1 MCWIASP
8 YCFLTTFSRFFPLC
22 NGFWKQFCVGLLYV
36 SFPRQKIGDIL
47 SQTMKLSYSKQI
59 ARQQRTH
66 SNNNKFSEGEDYTG
80 NEIYGKPVAAAA
92 AVWSLNFSVGS
103 FFTEENS
110 CDTISGGRCGDR
122 KHKFHGGGGSFISR
136 GIFFHESK
144 FLWHSWMWPLGGCS
158 GGRQR
163 DRGGQ
168 ITDLTENR
176 RVIDL
181 FIVIMPICT
190 PYCNG
195 RRMRN
200 VHTVER
206 SVGLCVFNTAKVES
220 RSVTSGD
227 LPVIYLR
234 QRMR

>member
-1 MCWIASP
+1 MCLFQGRKLEIYCLKQWNLAIANRSRASSAHTV
-8 YCFLTTFSRFFPLC
+8 TTINF
-22 NGFWKQFCVGLLYV
+22 
-36 SFPRQKIGDIL
+36 
-47 SQTMKLSYSKQI
+47 
-59 ARQQRTH
+59 QR
-66 SNNNKFSEGEDYTG
+66 GEDYTG

-92 AVWSLNFSVGS
+92 AAWSLNFSVGS

-144 FLWHSWMWPLGGCS
+144 FFWHSWMWPLGVCS